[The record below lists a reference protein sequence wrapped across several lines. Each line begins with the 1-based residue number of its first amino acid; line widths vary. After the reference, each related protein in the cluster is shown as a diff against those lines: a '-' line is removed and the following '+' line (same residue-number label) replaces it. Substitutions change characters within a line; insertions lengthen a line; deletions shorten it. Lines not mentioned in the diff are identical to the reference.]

1 VKVGN
6 GGQTVLGQNVDDAE
20 EWVRSWSSQ
29 VSGRAEAAAALA
41 DRVAGLTASATGAEG
56 AIRVTVASS
65 GNVSGLAL
73 ADDVRQFAG
82 QELAEEIL
90 LVMRRAQAE
99 LSGRVAEAV
108 DETVGADTETGRA
121 VLESFAQRFPAE
133 PARPASPVMPSP
145 PPFPSFQNRPS
156 LPHQSPGNGF
166 ESGRDSRAR

>member
-1 VKVGN
+1 
-6 GGQTVLGQNVDDAE
+6 VLGQNVDDAE

-41 DRVAGLTASATGAEG
+41 DRVAALTASATGADG

-65 GNVSGLAL
+65 GNIAGLAL
-73 ADDVRQFAG
+73 TDEVRRLSGA
-82 QELAEEIL
+82 ELSTEIMRVL
-90 LVMRRAQAE
+90 RRAQ
-99 LSGRVAEAV
+99 SGLTEQVAVAV
-108 DETVGADTETGRA
+108 SDTVGADTETGRA

-133 PARPASPVMPSP
+133 PGDADVPVMPAP
-145 PPFPSFQNRPS
+145 KPFPSFQNKPT